1 MSHRVMITGLGVV
14 SGFGLT
20 TDEFWQGIS
29 HGRCAIRPL
38 PPHDDLKIKVG
49 ATLPD
54 YDEEKLFTSDELP
67 YLDRFA
73 QLSILAAEQA
83 ASDAKFTDDETLLN
97 AAVIIGNAAGSKN
110 TDEEVY
116 EKIHK
121 SKRPRVHPLAI
132 IKGMH
137 SSVASS
143 VSRHLGIQGP
153 VFSVSSACASGAH
166 AIIQGS
172 MMIQQGLVD
181 VALVGGTDAPFPYV
195 LLKAWEAMRVVS
207 DDVCRP
213 FSKDRK
219 GMSLGEGAGV
229 LVLESEEHA
238 KQRGANIYAELA
250 GYAMSADA
258 GHITRPE
265 VNSIAKTMKNALNN
279 AGIRSEEVDYVN
291 AHGTGT
297 QSNDLAETQ
306 ALHQV
311 FGKHAKDI
319 AVSSTKSMHG
329 HVLGASSAIEL
340 IATVLAMNNGVI
352 PPTINLT
359 ETDELCDLDYVAN
372 VPRHQKVEVA
382 MSNSFAFGG
391 LNAVLVL
398 KTIDR

>member
-1 MSHRVMITGLGVV
+1 
-14 SGFGLT
+14 
-20 TDEFWQGIS
+20 
-29 HGRCAIRPL
+29 
-38 PPHDDLKIKVG
+38 
-49 ATLPD
+49 
-54 YDEEKLFTSDELP
+54 
-67 YLDRFA
+67 
-73 QLSILAAEQA
+73 
-83 ASDAKFTDDETLLN
+83 
-97 AAVIIGNAAGSKN
+97 
-110 TDEEVY
+110 
-116 EKIHK
+116 
-121 SKRPRVHPLAI
+121 
-132 IKGMH
+132 
-137 SSVASS
+137 
-143 VSRHLGIQGP
+143 
-153 VFSVSSACASGAH
+153 
-166 AIIQGS
+166 
-172 MMIQQGLVD
+172 MIQQGLVD